1 MKETATTT
9 EFVPVEVIREEVPLR
24 FGERI
29 AAKLR
34 TITKRLEK
42 LGAPAPTVE
51 YGPIVHIP
59 YDDLT
64 ARELGWSGLPFP
76 KPTWAAFET
85 VTVNGF
91 EARHEGWTGV
101 AVLDW
106 TVSPDEA
113 FVARFPGH
121 EEGDAAPS
129 ISTEL
134 RTRGAVCDH
143 CSTKRRRNNTIVFNH
158 DDGRT
163 IAVGTGC
170 VLEYLGVDPRT
181 ILMLSDFVAS
191 IDDDEGFAAVKP
203 SMPPAEYV
211 ALAAEITR
219 FFGFVRSAEPGSTKE
234 LTTKIGI
241 LGLTN
246 SKADRELAAELAD
259 SIDMERGRA
268 KAAEIA
274 AWLADDDSTSDF
286 LHSARVALG
295 GNDVENGAR
304 HAGILAALPF
314 SHDRHIGL
322 VAEREAKRKA
332 EAAARKDSEFIGEVG
347 DRIDVTGTVVF
358 YNTYDGHYG
367 TSARLTIVTDTGDRV
382 TTYGSGDS
390 LFGWDTGD
398 KIAMKGTVKDHD
410 ANERFGNSTVLTR
423 VKATELGDDGKP
435 LPACSTARCSRPGT
449 ACETCEKLAC
459 SNGHGR
465 FYGGV
470 FYCDSCLDTVW
481 EIERER
487 ELLAKATVRAAGSMV
502 GGPRFYSYSTLR
514 GADLDAIVPVPA

>member
-1 MKETATTT
+1 VKETATTT
-9 EFVPVEVIREEVPLR
+9 VEFAPVEVVREEVPVVY
-24 FGERI
+24 GERI
-29 AAKLR
+29 AKKLR
-34 TITKRLEK
+34 TITKRLDK

-51 YGPIVHIP
+51 FGPVVSIE

-64 ARELGWSGLPFP
+64 ARELGWSGPPFP
-76 KPTWAAFET
+76 KPTWSAFET

-91 EARHEGWTGV
+91 EAKHEGWTGV

-106 TVSPDEA
+106 TVNPDEA

-121 EEGDAAPS
+121 DDEETAPEVS
-129 ISTEL
+129 DEL
-134 RTRGAVCDH
+134 RTRGPVCDH
-143 CSTKRRRNNTIVFNH
+143 CRKIRSRNNTIVFAH

-181 ILMLSDFVAS
+181 ILMLSDFVKS
-191 IDDDEGFAAVKP
+191 FNDEDDLATVAP
-203 SMPPAEYV
+203 SMDTVEFV

-219 FFGFVRSAEPGSTKE
+219 FFGFVRSGEPDSTKE

-246 SKADRELAAELAD
+246 SRADRDLARELADA
-259 SIDMERGRA
+259 IDMERGRA
-268 KAAEIA
+268 KAAEIV
-274 AWLADDDSTSDF
+274 AWLDAETDPSDF
-286 LHSARVALG
+286 LRSAKTAIG
-295 GNDVENGAR
+295 GFPVEAGAR

-332 EAAARKDSEFIGEVG
+332 EAESRAGSEFVGEVG

-358 YNTYDGHYG
+358 FNTYDGHYG
-367 TSARLTIVTDTGDRV
+367 VSARLTMVTDDGNRV

-390 LFGWDTGD
+390 LFGWSTGD

-410 ANERFGNSTVLTR
+410 DDDRFGKSTVLTR

-435 LPACSTARCSRPGT
+435 LPACDLARCTKTGV
-449 ACETCEKLAC
+449 ATCPDCDRLVCGYHGESYLDVIRCGSCLEKL
-459 SNGHGR
+459 
-465 FYGGV
+465 
-470 FYCDSCLDTVW
+470 W
-481 EIERER
+481 ESERER
-487 ELLAKATVRAAGSMV
+487 ERVAKAMCAAATSMV
-502 GGPRFYSYSTLR
+502 GGPRFYSYNPIR
-514 GADLDAIVPVPA
+514 GDALDVMVPAS